1 MKIIVDAM
9 GGDFAPL
16 APVKGALMAQE
27 KYGVDIVLTGK
38 TEEILKTLQQCGCKE
53 LPKGME
59 IANATEVV
67 EICDDPATAFKH
79 KKDSSLTVGLNMLHA
94 GDADGFVSAG
104 STGALLAGATLLV
117 KRIRG
122 LRRAALAPTIPTA
135 KGKAVL
141 IDCGA
146 NAECTVEYLLQF
158 AYLGSYYAQKVLGVE
173 NPRIGL
179 LNIGAEESKGD
190 TLRRETYQKL
200 KEAGEAGHL
209 NFTGNI
215 EAKEAMLGEC
225 DVIVADGYSG
235 NIMLKSIE
243 GTGKLLSIKLKE
255 MLMHSTGT
263 KLAALLLKSTVF
275 KGEAV
280 PFVMELPN
288 YRLPGLKNVA
298 QLLWEKAR
306 DFLQRAFTV
315 IFVATIIIWFLQSF
329 DLRLSLT
336 ADPQQ
341 SILAWLASG
350 IAPLFAP
357 LGFADWRVSTALI
370 TGFMAKESVVSTLTI
385 LYGSSAAF
393 AAALSPAAAAPLLV
407 FCLLYTPCIAAVAS
421 VKRELG
427 GKWAFIMVANQ
438 CIVAWLAAFG
448 TRLIMML

>member
-38 TEEILKTLQQCGCKE
+38 TEEILKALQQCGCKE

-117 KRIRG
+117 KRVRG

-179 LNIGAEESKGD
+179 LNIGAEETKG
-190 TLRRETYQKL
+190 TELQKQTYALL
-200 KEAGEAGHL
+200 KEAHEAGRL
-209 NFTGNI
+209 NFVGNV
-215 EAKEAMLGEC
+215 EAR
-225 DVIVADGYSG
+225 DVFSG
-235 NIMLKSIE
+235 NVDVLVCDGFSGNVLLKCIE
-243 GTGKLLSIKLKE
+243 GTAM
-255 MLMHSTGT
+255 MLMKRLKGIFYKNTAN
-263 KLAALLLKSTVF
+263 KLAAAVLKKDVYALKSLFDPSEVGGTALLGISKPVI
-275 KGEAV
+275 KAHGSSDARAIRSAV
-280 PFVMELPN
+280 RQAITFIDSDVIGSIE
-288 YRLPGLKNVA
+288 KNVA
-298 QLLWEKAR
+298 YMR
-306 DFLQRAFTV
+306 
-315 IFVATIIIWFLQSF
+315 I
-329 DLRLSLT
+329 
-336 ADPQQ
+336 
-341 SILAWLASG
+341 
-350 IAPLFAP
+350 
-357 LGFADWRVSTALI
+357 
-370 TGFMAKESVVSTLTI
+370 
-385 LYGSSAAF
+385 
-393 AAALSPAAAAPLLV
+393 SPN
-407 FCLLYTPCIAAVAS
+407 
-421 VKRELG
+421 EG
-427 GKWAFIMVANQ
+427 E
-438 CIVAWLAAFG
+438 
-448 TRLIMML
+448 